1 MEILNSIKPKTINE
15 FVGNKI
21 AIKNLKEAIIDCK
34 NQFKFIVVNG
44 PNGCGKTTL
53 CNILLKST
61 DFQIL
66 DIQNGANKINDMETV
81 IKEFATTK
89 TISQYF
95 SKKTNKIIFF
105 DNFDI
110 LLSTD
115 RCILTMLDVI
125 IPILNVQKVSILAI
139 CRLKEHKKM
148 QEMFK
153 VPLKNGLMVVNI
165 NNPSPSD
172 AFVYLASK
180 EEIDVNEDELLL
192 LSNKYKGCIRDIVLN
207 IHSKDDDYTLET
219 TFRDMN
225 QFEIV
230 KKLCRT
236 KNSFKE
242 IEQLA
247 NYDIGMT
254 PFILYENIIDELNSN
269 YNVKENLLEIYDVI
283 NYNYVQMA
291 ILEKSIFQ
299 NKDWALYDLINTL
312 RVQSTCLQ
320 LNKYSD
326 KRKLTHTELSYR
338 FSQMVSKVSHRNI
351 LNKKM
356 KNIKSDI
363 GVIPLLCEIEDQINI
378 DGEKGVKKMT
388 TDEANVIST
397 YKKYFLTT

>member
-1 MEILNSIKPKTINE
+1 MEILNTIKPKTINE

-21 AIKNLKEAIIDCK
+21 AIKNLKEAITQCS
-34 NQFKFIVVNG
+34 NSFKFIVVNG
-44 PNGCGKTTL
+44 PNGCGKSTL
-53 CNILLKST
+53 CNILLKSSG
-61 DFQIL
+61 FQIL
-66 DIQNGANKINDMETV
+66 DIQSTANKINDLEST

-115 RCILTMLDVI
+115 RCVLTILDNV
-125 IPILNVQKVSILAI
+125 IPILTAHNVSILAI
-139 CRLKEHKKM
+139 CRLSEHKKM

-153 VPLKNGLMVVNI
+153 SPLKPGLMLINI
-165 NNPSPSD
+165 NNPSPTD
-172 AFVYLASK
+172 AFVYLANK
-180 EEIDVNEDELLL
+180 ELGTAVLEDDLLS
-192 LSNKYKGCIRDIVLN
+192 LSNKYRGCIRDIVLN
-207 IHSKDDDYTLET
+207 IHSKDDYFTLET

-230 KKLCRT
+230 KKLCRSKHT
-236 KNSFKE
+236 FKE

-269 YNVKENLLEIYDVI
+269 YNLKDDLLDIYDNI
-283 NYNYVQMA
+283 NYNYLQMA

-312 RVQSTCLQ
+312 RVHSTCLQ
-320 LNKYSD
+320 LDKHSE
-326 KRKLTHTELSYR
+326 KRKTGHTELSYR
-338 FSQMVSKVSHRNI
+338 FSQMISKVSHRNI

-356 KNIKSDI
+356 KSISNAGVISLLCNVDKI
-363 GVIPLLCEIEDQINI
+363 GVEESL
-378 DGEKGVKKMT
+378 KKYSS
-388 TDEANVIST
+388 DEANIITT
-397 YKKYFLTT
+397 YRKYFLT